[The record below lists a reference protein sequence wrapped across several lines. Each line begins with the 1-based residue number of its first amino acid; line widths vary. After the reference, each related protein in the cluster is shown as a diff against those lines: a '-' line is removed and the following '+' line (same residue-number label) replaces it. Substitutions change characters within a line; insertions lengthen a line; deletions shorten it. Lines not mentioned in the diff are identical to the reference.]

1 MKTGADHEVLWRRV
15 FKRTLGVSPRRY
27 QDTRRLDCLRAELR
41 EGSSVT
47 DAMHK
52 AGFASSSRLY
62 EKSTSHLGMTPGRYR
77 ARGQGL
83 AIGYAIVR
91 SPLGRVLVAATARG
105 VCALLLGGSAQE
117 LERRLR
123 SEFTAAALGR
133 DERGLSQYTRGVA
146 EYLDGHCAALDL
158 PLDVQATVFQRRVWE
173 MLRAIPRG
181 ETRSYGAIAQ
191 RLGKPRAARAVA
203 RACAANPVALVIP
216 CHRAVAKDGGLAGY
230 RWGVERKAAL
240 LALERAPLRR
250 RAR

>member
-1 MKTGADHEVLWRRV
+1 M
-15 FKRTLGVSPRRY
+15 
-27 QDTRRLDCLRAELR
+27 
-41 EGSSVT
+41 T

-146 EYLDGHCAALDL
+146 EYLDGHCATLDL
-158 PLDVQATVFQRRVWE
+158 PLDVQATAFQRRVWE

-191 RLGKPRAARAVA
+191 RLGKPQAARAVA